1 MGVRVVQSGR
11 NLKGSEQMKTMGQTS
26 KRGVSNRGVG
36 TIVRGLLAASLLVAS
51 AGLVASPMVLTA
63 GAHAAARAEL
73 FKAGD
78 KVKVTL
84 KDGTVLEGEV
94 VEHTQAQLRIRIKK
108 DIGTSTRTLES
119 SEIASMALSDGGS
132 SNPAPGTPTAP
143 SRPALGGTATG
154 AATDRNS
161 PFIAGSSMDPIGE
174 ETKTIY
180 VIPFR
185 GEFGRNVAIPPMA
198 EIMADAKR
206 LKPDI
211 IVLDIDMEFI
221 NNGRETQPQLADPR
235 VFFELEIV
243 RQLMLLFTDEVR
255 DDAAFVNRNGEKPR
269 MVAWVRRALGAP
281 AFLPWVI
288 PEIYYAPGALHG
300 GIGHVER
307 ISGSPSQ
314 RVREKMIGIMLATAE
329 GLAIKGGH
337 DPIVVRAM
345 ARTDYELSVDYVGGK
360 PVFRNDMLGQEILTD
375 AGGLIEERADTIDR
389 VARYQGNDWLTLTS
403 ERALKLG
410 VARGVAGA
418 MDDLAFEL
426 GVARDF
432 RVLNGRAN
440 QVLTDWSRELLRT
453 ERDIVE
459 RIRMLRQTQV
469 NGETPEERNRQRG
482 RIIGLCRDIIRM
494 LDRYKDSLSP
504 TAIGFDI
511 APLRQGLEVQI
522 AEVEQAIRADRR

>member
-1 MGVRVVQSGR
+1 
-11 NLKGSEQMKTMGQTS
+11 MKTMSHTNT
-26 KRGVSNRGVG
+26 RGMG
-36 TIVRGLLAASLLVAS
+36 TIMRGLLAASLLVAG
-51 AGLVASPMVLTA
+51 AGLAASPMMLTA
-63 GAHAAARAEL
+63 SAYAGARAEL

-94 VEHTQAQLRIRIKK
+94 VEHTQAQMRIRIKK

-119 SEIASMALSDGGS
+119 AEIASVALSDGGS
-132 SNPAPGTPTAP
+132 TTPATPGTPSSPAKP
-143 SRPALGGTATG
+143 SLGGTTSG
-154 AATDRNS
+154 TTSDRNS
-161 PFIAGSSMDPIGE
+161 PFVAGSSMDPIGA

-198 EIMADAKR
+198 EIMADAKK

-211 IVLDIDMEFI
+211 IILDIDMEFI

-255 DDAAFVNRNGEKPR
+255 DDATFVSRTGEKPR
-269 MVAWVRRALGAP
+269 MVVWVRRALGAP

-288 PEIYYAPGALHG
+288 PEIYYAPSAMHG

-345 ARTDYELSVDYVGGK
+345 ARTDYELSVDYIGGK
-360 PVFRNDMLGQEILTD
+360 PVFRNDLLGQEILTD
-375 AGGLIEERADTIDR
+375 AGGLIEERADTIDK

-410 VARGVAGA
+410 VAKGVAGS
-418 MDDLAFEL
+418 MDDLVFEL

-432 RVLNGRAN
+432 RVLNGRSN
-440 QVLTDWSRELLRT
+440 QVIADWGRELVRA
-453 ERDIVE
+453 EREIVE
-459 RIRMLRQTQV
+459 RIRMLRQTEV

-504 TAIGFDI
+504 TAIGFDV
-511 APLRQGLEVQI
+511 APLRQNLEVQI
-522 AEVEQAIRADRR
+522 AEVEQAIRGDRR

>member
-1 MGVRVVQSGR
+1 
-11 NLKGSEQMKTMGQTS
+11 MKTMGQTS

-36 TIVRGLLAASLLVAS
+36 TIVRGLLAASLLVAG
-51 AGLVASPMVLTA
+51 AGLMASPMVLTA

-119 SEIASMALSDGGS
+119 SEIASVALSDGGS
-132 SNPAPGTPTAP
+132 SNPAPGTPAAP
-143 SRPALGGTATG
+143 SRPTLGGTATG

-161 PFIAGSSMDPIGE
+161 PFVSGSSMDPIGE

-211 IVLDIDMEFI
+211 ILFDIDMEFI
-221 NNGRETQPQLADPR
+221 NDGEETEPELAEPS
-235 VFFELEIV
+235 VFWKLEIV
-243 RQLMLLFTDEVR
+243 RQMMLLFTDNIR
-255 DDAAFVNRNGEKPR
+255 DDPTFVTRSGEKPR
-269 MVAWVRRALGAP
+269 TVAWVKRALGAP
-281 AFLPWVI
+281 AFLPFVL
-288 PEIYYAPGALHG
+288 PEIYYTPEALHG
-300 GIGHVER
+300 GIGHIER
-307 ISGSPSQ
+307 VHGSPSR

-360 PVFRNDMLGQEILTD
+360 PVFREDLLGQEILTD
-375 AGGLIEERADTIDR
+375 AGGMIEERADTIDKL
-389 VARYQGNDWLTLTS
+389 ARFQGNDWLTLNG
-403 ERALKLG
+403 ERALKLQ
-410 VARGVAGA
+410 VAKGLAA
-418 MDDLAFEL
+418 TTDDLVFEL
-426 GVARDF
+426 GVARDY
-432 RVLNGRAN
+432 RVLRGRSADIFA
-440 QVLTDWSRELLRT
+440 TWT
-453 ERDIVE
+453 RDLARAE
-459 RIRMLRQTQV
+459 GDIRDRLRQLQQLQI

-482 RIIGLCRDIIRM
+482 RAIGICRDIIRL
-494 LDRYKDSLSP
+494 LDRYAGS
-504 TAIGFDI
+504 I
-511 APLRQGLEVQI
+511 APR
-522 AEVEQAIRADRR
+522 AIRANPEQLKGNLELQIANLEREIRNDRR